1 MLATAT
7 GSQATRPFRLRNL
20 PFLSLVAAIVAF
32 LIELLPCAAS
42 GFQGTC
48 HTLGMSQQP
57 VTINRTLVGSIALV
71 LLIAAGILM
80 IAGADGSQGMWAG
93 ACLKVG
99 LVMGAFWLALPS
111 ITRHEVLGRATWGT
125 LIVAIAL
132 ALAVGRTKVPLK
144 VVLPVAAAFF
154 FMIRILGP
162 RRTPPRG

>member
-1 MLATAT
+1 MLATTT

-20 PFLSLVAAIVAF
+20 PFLSLITAIVVF
-32 LIELLPCAAS
+32 FFELSPCAAS
-42 GFQGTC
+42 RFYGTC

-57 VTINRTLVGSIALV
+57 VTINRTLVGIIALV

-99 LVMGAFWLALPS
+99 LVMGTFWLALPA
-111 ITRHEVLGRATWGT
+111 ITRLDVLGHATWGT
-125 LIVAIAL
+125 LTVAIAL
-132 ALAVGRTKVPLK
+132 ALAVGRTKVPLT
-144 VVLPVAAAFF
+144 VVIPVAAAFF

-162 RRTPPRG
+162 RRAPPRR

>member
-1 MLATAT
+1 MQF
-7 GSQATRPFRLRNL
+7 S
-20 PFLSLVAAIVAF
+20 
-32 LIELLPCAAS
+32 IELAPRAVS
-42 GFQGTC
+42 TFQSTR
-48 HTLGMSQQP
+48 HNLWMNQQP
-57 VTINRTLVGSIALV
+57 VTINRTLVGSLALV
-71 LLIAAGILM
+71 LLIAAAVLVLT
-80 IAGADGSQGMWAG
+80 GADGSQGMWAG

-111 ITRHEVLGRATWGT
+111 ITRHEVLGRMTWGT

-162 RRTPPRG
+162 RRAPPRA